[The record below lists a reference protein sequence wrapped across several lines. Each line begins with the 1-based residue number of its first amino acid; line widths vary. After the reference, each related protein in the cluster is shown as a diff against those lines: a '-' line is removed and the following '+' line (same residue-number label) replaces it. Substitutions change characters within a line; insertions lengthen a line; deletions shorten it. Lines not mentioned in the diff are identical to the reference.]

1 MSDSRKLGE
10 QERLLHYMHPYGG
23 LMPLQ
28 VLHIRGALDGDLVVR
43 GLDWLQRRHPM
54 LRAHVRYGSLVFLKR
69 PPFVYRQPYFVTEG
83 TTEIPLRIV
92 DAAWEDVLTD
102 EMSKPMR
109 STRSPRL
116 RVTLVR
122 DHADPELNHL
132 IFCGDHATMD
142 AYAAHLIS
150 RQLLEYFADPAAMEL
165 KSPVN
170 DRLPPALEAG
180 FPKKPNSGTKGYEPA
195 LRLPRQHVPGAKR
208 ATRVIARRLDAAA
221 TDALKVAVK
230 ANRTTLH
237 GAIAGAFL
245 LAMHRHY
252 GMEQMTCVS
261 SVDLRRLVK
270 PPLPPETYGCYIDV
284 LRTRHELGPD
294 LWPIARDVSFK
305 LVSALAKDQEAAS
318 LLKLPG
324 LGVYAAEMWP
334 TITHNRRIDGMGI
347 TTAGDSGLGY
357 HFGNH
362 TLEGVTMAVGID
374 FVGPSI
380 LVLGAERLGAL
391 DVTVSYAASALAE
404 ADATALAD
412 LALASLT
419 AAGEMVNAG

>member
-1 MSDSRKLGE
+1 MRDSRKLGE

-28 VLHIRGALDGDLVVR
+28 VLHIRGGLDGNLVAR

-54 LRAHVRYGSLVFLKR
+54 LRAHVRYGGPIFIKK
-69 PPFVYRQPYFVTEG
+69 PPFVYRQPYFDTEG
-83 TTEIPLRIV
+83 TTRIPLQIR
-92 DAAWEDVLTD
+92 DEPWEDVLTE
-102 EMSKPMR
+102 EMSKPMP

-122 DHADPELNHL
+122 DQRDPELNHL
-132 IFCGDHATMD
+132 MFCGDHATMD
-142 AYAAHLIS
+142 AYTAHLIS
-150 RQLLEYFADPAAMEL
+150 RQLLEFFADPAVMEL
-165 KSPVN
+165 MPPVN
-170 DRLPPALEAG
+170 DSLPPSLETG
-180 FPKKPNSGTKGYEPA
+180 FPKKPDSGTKGYQPA
-195 LRLPRQHVPGAKR
+195 LRLPRQRVPGAKR
-208 ATRVIARRLDAAA
+208 ATRVIARRLDVAA
-221 TDALKVAVK
+221 TDALKAAVK
-230 ANRTTLH
+230 VNRTTLH

-245 LAMHRHY
+245 LAMHQHY
-252 GMEQMTCVS
+252 GVAQMTCVS
-261 SVDLRRLVK
+261 SVDLRRLLR

-305 LVSALAKDQEAAS
+305 LVTALAKDHEAAS

-324 LGVYAAEMWP
+324 WKALAAEIWP
-334 TITHNRRIDGMGI
+334 AMTHNRRIDGLGI

-357 HFGNH
+357 RFGNH
-362 TLEGVTMAVGID
+362 TLEGVTMGVGID

-391 DVTVSYAASALAE
+391 DVTVSYATDVLPAV
-404 ADATALAD
+404 DAAALAD
-412 LALASLT
+412 RALAVLT
-419 AAGEMVNAG
+419 AAGEMANAN